1 MISVFLFFQAPGR
14 LNLAKQY
21 YLHSNLND
29 DIEVTANEDLTTDM
43 LESKNSKESTHTTLN
58 SKDSTHRALNN
69 ERISDI
75 HQLVKFKEA
84 TDTRL

>member
-1 MISVFLFFQAPGR
+1 
-14 LNLAKQY
+14 
-21 YLHSNLND
+21 
-29 DIEVTANEDLTTDM
+29 M

-58 SKDSTHRALNN
+58 SKDSTHKALNS

-84 TDTRL
+84 TDTRM